1 MAIEYNP
8 NVTLPGLLA
17 NWDFANPKSFNP
29 VQNLL
34 QQSDEFN
41 NSPWTKSNTTITSN
55 ATVSPDG
62 TLSGD
67 KLIADTA
74 DLSHTCQQAFSVT
87 AATTYTFSFYAKAGE
102 YVYAGLLFATAG
114 FGTNTVDRFDL
125 VNGTV
130 IANVS
135 GTASITSVGN
145 GWYRCSATRTAT
157 ATASSAFQIRVF
169 EISSGAAYPGN
180 NTSGIF
186 IWGAQL
192 ERNSFLN
199 NYIATTSLALAR
211 STNIIDTIGGYNMSN
226 SYGNNVNYINTTNS
240 FMQFTRA
247 AAAPKDGGGATVGTS
262 GNLAVANFLY
272 NDHTWEV
279 WFRIDNIQPGYSSYG
294 NDVEEQFSTLAL
306 YQGYHAGFMYNAST
320 MYYYI
325 WNGVA
330 TLPAC
335 ATWTVG
341 TSGAQI
347 NQGTW
352 YQIVVTRLGNVFTPY
367 INGAPLGTGSTSV
380 TSATGIGTTNNLWLG
395 KTQNLAAGAGDYL
408 YYSFSTVANMKMYN
422 RALAT
427 SEIAQNFQALRGRFG
442 IKWP

>member
-1 MAIEYNP
+1 MAVEYNTTV
-8 NVTLPGLLA
+8 VTSGLLA

-34 QQSDEFN
+34 RQSDEFN

-67 KLIADTA
+67 KLIADTVNA
-74 DLSHTCQQAFSVT
+74 AHSCQQGFSVT
-87 AATTYTFSFYAKAGE
+87 TGASYTFSFYAKAGE
-102 YVYAGLLFATAG
+102 YAYVGLLLATAG
-114 FGTNTVDRFDL
+114 FGTNSVDRFDL

-199 NYIATTSLALAR
+199 DYISTTSLVLDR

-226 SYGNNVNYINTTNS
+226 SYGNNAIYINTTNS

-247 AAAPKDGGGATVGTS
+247 TAVPKDGGGATVGTS
-262 GNLAVANFLY
+262 GALTVTNFLY
-272 NDHTWEV
+272 NDHTWEI
-279 WFRIDNIQPGYSSYG
+279 WFRIDDRTPGNTIWTADANEGAS
-294 NDVEEQFSTLAL
+294 AL
-306 YQGYHAGFMYNAST
+306 SVYQGYHAGFTYSST
-320 MYYYI
+320 VMFYII

-330 TLPAC
+330 SAPTC
-335 ATWTVG
+335 ASWTVG
-341 TSGAQI
+341 ANGAQI
-347 NQGTW
+347 NQDSW
-352 YQIVVTRLGNVFTPY
+352 YQMVVTRSGNVFTPY
-367 INGAPLGTGSTSV
+367 INGVPLGTGSTTV
-380 TSATGIGTTNNLWLG
+380 TSATGISTSNNLWLG
-395 KTQNLAAGAGDYL
+395 KTANVAAGAGAFL
-408 YYSFSTVANMKMYN
+408 NYSRNSVANMKMYN
-422 RALAT
+422 RALSAE
-427 SEIAQNFQALRGRFG
+427 EINSNFQALRGRFG
-442 IKWP
+442 I